1 MVISNDSKECCLL
14 KMGYKLENYTYYTYG
29 SPVEKFFLIIYLTL
43 VVVFNY
49 EILWKLLHKPLP
61 IHIGIQQRQDLRTDK
76 ETKTVRQTD
85 RQTDQSK
92 LRGIQSEC
100 SIKCSPLK
108 WNTEP
113 SPGEVNVDWNKE
125 HDPIVTCFNINR
137 VNLLYVCSDRIYTV
151 FHNRASENTAHV
163 STLFDH
169 NTCNFFYLF
178 TWKGL
183 QPVFHQTVYQGV
195 FTVLCTVLSSLT
207 L

>member
-1 MVISNDSKECCLL
+1 MDRQ
-14 KMGYKLENYTYYTYG
+14 LE
-29 SPVEKFFLIIYLTL
+29 VFLINIHVLN
-43 VVVFNY
+43 VVRCISLRNPGEAFTQTASY
-49 EILWKLLHKPLP
+49 SYRHSAT
-61 IHIGIQQRQDLRTDK
+61 QDLRTDK
-76 ETKTVRQTD
+76 QTKTV

-100 SIKCSPLK
+100 SIKRPPLK

-137 VNLLYVCSDRIYTV
+137 VNLLCACSDRMYTV

-169 NTCNFFYLF
+169 NTCNPDINRFMEAF
-178 TWKGL
+178 THDDKSFNFGFL
-183 QPVFHQTVYQGV
+183 NIFLGHKPKK
-195 FTVLCTVLSSLT
+195 
-207 L
+207 